1 MNINLN
7 KDGSTAK
14 IALEGRL
21 DTNTAPE
28 LENTIGELDGITE
41 IDFDFSDLV
50 YISSAGLRV
59 LLAAQ
64 KKMNAADGKMVIRNP
79 NELITEVFEATGF
92 DEILDIQNS

>member
-7 KDGSTAK
+7 KEGSTAK

-28 LENTIGELDGITE
+28 LESTIGELDGIKE

>member
-1 MNINLN
+1 MDIKLEKN
-7 KDGSTAK
+7 GQTAK

-28 LENTIGELDGITE
+28 LESKLGELDGITE
-41 IDFDFSDLV
+41 LDFDFADLV

-79 NELITEVFEATGF
+79 NELINEVFEATGF

>member
-1 MNINLN
+1 MNIKLDQN
-7 KDGSTAK
+7 GSSVN

-28 LENTIGELDGITE
+28 LENKLSE
-41 IDFDFSDLV
+41 IDGVKELCFDFSELV

-64 KKMNAADGKMVIRNP
+64 KKMNTADGSMKVLNP

-92 DEILDIQNS
+92 DEILDIEKA

>member
-1 MNINLN
+1 MKINLKQN
-7 KDGSTAK
+7 DSSVT

-28 LENTIGELDGITE
+28 LENKLGELDGINE
-41 IDFDFSDLV
+41 LCFDFSDLV

-64 KKMNAADGKMVIRNP
+64 KKMNASDGSMTVLNP

-92 DEILDIQNS
+92 DEILDIKNA

>member
-7 KDGSTAK
+7 KEGSTAK

-28 LENTIGELDGITE
+28 LESTIGELDGIKE
-41 IDFDFSDLV
+41 IDFDFADLV

-64 KKMNAADGKMVIRNP
+64 KKINAADGKMVIRNP

>member
-28 LENTIGELDGITE
+28 LENTIGELDGIKE
-41 IDFDFSDLV
+41 IDFDFADLV

>member
-1 MNINLN
+1 MNIKLEQN
-7 KDGSTAK
+7 GSVAK

-28 LENTIGELDGITE
+28 LESKLDELDGVNNLE
-41 IDFDFSDLV
+41 FDFTDLV

-64 KKMNAADGKMVIRNP
+64 KKMNAADGSMTILNP
-79 NELITEVFEATGF
+79 NELINEVFEATGF
-92 DEILDIQNS
+92 DEILNIKNS

>member
-1 MNINLN
+1 MNIKL
-7 KDGSTAK
+7 DSIGSKIK

-28 LENTIGELDGITE
+28 LEKTIDGLDKVTEL
-41 IDFDFSDLV
+41 DFDFSNLV

-64 KKMNAADGKMVIRNP
+64 KKMNASDGKMVVCNP
-79 NELITEVFEATGF
+79 NELISEVFEATGF
-92 DEILDIQNS
+92 DEILDIKND

>member
-7 KDGSTAK
+7 KEGSTAK

-28 LENTIGELDGITE
+28 LENTISELDGIKE
-41 IDFDFSDLV
+41 IDFDFTNLV

-64 KKMNAADGKMVIRNP
+64 KKMNASDGKMVIYNP
-79 NELITEVFEATGF
+79 NELINEVFEATGF